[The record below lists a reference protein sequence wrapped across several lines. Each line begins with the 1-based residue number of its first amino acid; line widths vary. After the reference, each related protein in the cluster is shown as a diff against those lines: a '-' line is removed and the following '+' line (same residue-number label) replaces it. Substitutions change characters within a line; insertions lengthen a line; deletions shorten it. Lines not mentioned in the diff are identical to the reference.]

1 MIRMKKYN
9 ISILI
14 FFVVLL
20 WILPVGDLLAQ
31 CPMCRMSA
39 ESNLENGGSAAK
51 GLNNGILYIF
61 AFPYILVSIL
71 GFVWWKHTK
80 NVKAQHENDVI

>member
-1 MIRMKKYN
+1 MKKYRT
-9 ISILI
+9 ILFFII
-14 FFVVLL
+14 FAFVMF
-20 WILPVGDLLAQ
+20 LPLGDLIAQ

-39 ESNLENGGSAAK
+39 ESNLSNGGSAAK

-71 GFVWWKHTK
+71 GYLWWRHSKK
-80 NVKAQHENDVI
+80 NKVELDGDAE